1 MQHSCLTGSDS
12 QRRRMAMQN
21 ELKPCPFCGG
31 KVRLDVAYSY
41 FRDVVIYCD
50 GCDMV
55 FTLDDCIATKEQ
67 IAEAWNRRYGDGM
80 DKREG

>member
-1 MQHSCLTGSDS
+1 MNLNRARFAVG
-12 QRRRMAMQN
+12 
-21 ELKPCPFCGG
+21 E
-31 KVRLDVAYSY
+31 VRLDVAYSY
-41 FRDVVIYCD
+41 FRDTVIYCD

>member
-1 MQHSCLTGSDS
+1 MQHSYLTGFDS
-12 QRRRMAMQN
+12 QWRRMAMQN

-31 KVRLDVAYSY
+31 EVRLDVAYSY

-67 IAEAWNRRYGDGM
+67 IAEAWNRRIYDNY
-80 DKREG
+80 